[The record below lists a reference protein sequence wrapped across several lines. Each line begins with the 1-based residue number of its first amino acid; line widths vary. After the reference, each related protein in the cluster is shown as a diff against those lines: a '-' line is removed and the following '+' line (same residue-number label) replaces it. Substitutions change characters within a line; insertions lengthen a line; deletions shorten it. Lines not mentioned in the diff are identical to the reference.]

1 MKRRSGAE
9 RMSRGLSSS
18 LRLHILVNLAQ
29 RAWLCNH
36 KSSSSTVFENLYD
49 CDENRIRCE
58 QKDDGGFTDQVP
70 LFELVMNV

>member
-1 MKRRSGAE
+1 MERRSGAE
-9 RMSRGLSSS
+9 GMSRGPSSS
-18 LRLHILVNLAQ
+18 LHLHILISLDQ

-36 KSSSSTVFENLYD
+36 KSSSSTVFENLCD

-58 QKDDGGFTDQVP
+58 QKGDGGFTGQVP